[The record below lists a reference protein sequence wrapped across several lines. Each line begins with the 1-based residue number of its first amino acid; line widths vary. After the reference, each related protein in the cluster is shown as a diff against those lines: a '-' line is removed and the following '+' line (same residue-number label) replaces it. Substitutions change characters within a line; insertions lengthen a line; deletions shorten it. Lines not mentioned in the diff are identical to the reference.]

1 MEIKTPGEIIK
12 SLSTEDQKLLNKI
25 LGIEK
30 QHLHVE
36 EIKNNS
42 RVEKDIVLE
51 ITSCIDE
58 AVTDDH

>member
-1 MEIKTPGEIIK
+1 MEIKAPGEIIK
-12 SLSTEDQKLLNKI
+12 TLSTGDQQLLNKI

-36 EIKNNS
+36 EIKKNS
-42 RVEKDIVLE
+42 RVEKDVVLE
-51 ITSCIDE
+51 IIKCIDE